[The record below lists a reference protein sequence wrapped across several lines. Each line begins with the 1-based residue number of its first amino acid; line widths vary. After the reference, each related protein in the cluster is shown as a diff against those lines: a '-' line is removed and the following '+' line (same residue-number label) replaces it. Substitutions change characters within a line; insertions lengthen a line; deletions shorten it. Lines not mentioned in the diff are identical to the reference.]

1 MKENTLHQN
10 HHQLIVIKVLPVNQ
24 PGGLIMKIVKTHML
38 NSNQDKSSQNSHRK
52 RLSLHPNETEAGI
65 GYISLYLAIAETD
78 SYPEGW
84 EVYADY
90 KLFVL
95 DHLQKKYLTVQDADG
110 DMKRFHKEKS
120 EWGFAKLIT
129 LEAFKN
135 SSNGYL
141 VDDCCEFG
149 AEVFVYSRNS
159 KWESLAMVKEPS
171 DGTFR
176 YEMENFSAKTQSS
189 YDSKLS
195 VHSWRTKLEA
205 KGFSE
210 REHCSERQ
218 SIIFILTIG

>member
-1 MKENTLHQN
+1 MNVRQC
-10 HHQLIVIKVLPVNQ
+10 IVIKNFNQNVCTQLPNC
-24 PGGLIMKIVKTHML
+24 
-38 NSNQDKSSQNSHRK
+38 
-52 RLSLHPNETEAGI
+52 A
-65 GYISLYLAIAETD
+65 
-78 SYPEGW
+78 
-84 EVYADY
+84 
-90 KLFVL
+90 
-95 DHLQKKYLTVQDADG
+95 DADG

-129 LEAFKN
+129 LEAFNN

-159 KWESLAMVKEPS
+159 KWESLTMVKEPS

-195 VHSWRTKLEA
+195 VHSWRTKLVCTCSIFCTSLCKHA
-205 KGFSE
+205 SE
-210 REHCSERQ
+210 YMLCV
-218 SIIFILTIG
+218 I

>member
-1 MKENTLHQN
+1 MIKNFNQN
-10 HHQLIVIKVLPVNQ
+10 VCTQL
-24 PGGLIMKIVKTHML
+24 
-38 NSNQDKSSQNSHRK
+38 
-52 RLSLHPNETEAGI
+52 PNCA
-65 GYISLYLAIAETD
+65 
-78 SYPEGW
+78 
-84 EVYADY
+84 
-90 KLFVL
+90 
-95 DHLQKKYLTVQDADG
+95 DADG

-159 KWESLAMVKEPS
+159 EWESLAMVKEPS

-189 YDSKLS
+189 YDSKAFTVGERNWYALVPSFALLS
-195 VHSWRTKLEA
+195 ASMLLYICLILYNQITL
-205 KGFSE
+205 
-210 REHCSERQ
+210 CSN
-218 SIIFILTIG
+218 